1 VSDTQLSPAAAKAEI
16 EAAIP
21 HREPFL
27 LVDRVVE
34 REGERLVARWRVDPA
49 GPWFAGHYPGRP
61 VLPGALT
68 CEHVFQVGALFV
80 AWRLGGTL
88 NPADGVPVLTRVEAA
103 RFKRMVEPADELETT
118 VTLREVLGPAWFFS
132 GVVRRVEPAG
142 AGAKVLDV
150 RFCLSASEAMS
161 RVDGA

>member
-1 VSDTQLSPAAAKAEI
+1 MTDTQLSPEQARSEI

-27 LVDRVVE
+27 LVDRVVK
-34 REGERLVARWRVDPA
+34 REGETLVARWHVDPE
-49 GPWFAGHYPGRP
+49 GPWFRGHYPGQP

-68 CEHVFQVGALFV
+68 CEHTFQVGALFV
-80 AWRLGGTL
+80 AWKLGGVL
-88 NPADGVPVLTRVEAA
+88 RPEDGVPVLTRVENA
-103 RFKRMVEPADELETT
+103 RFKRMVQPGDELETT

-132 GVVRRVEPAG
+132 GSVKRD
-142 AGAKVLDV
+142 GAKILDV

>member
-1 VSDTQLSPAAAKAEI
+1 MSETELSPTEARSEI

-27 LVDRVVE
+27 LVDRVVR
-34 REGERLVARWRVDPA
+34 REGDTLVARWTVDPA
-49 GPWFAGHYPGRP
+49 GPWFRGHYPGQP

-80 AWRLGGTL
+80 AWKLDGL
-88 NPADGVPVLTRVEAA
+88 DPADGVPVLTRVEAA
-103 RFKRMVEPADELETT
+103 RFKRMVEPGDELETT
-118 VTLREVLGPAWFFS
+118 VRLREVLGPAWFFS
-132 GVVRRVEPAG
+132 GTVRRAG
-142 AGAKVLDV
+142 DKVLDV

-161 RVDGA
+161 RVGQD